1 MDVEELSVQL
11 SGKLDI
17 SITSVTTGDSDD
29 SSTQDDVSED
39 VSSATVSSSEAS
51 TANSI
56 KQAMSSSMAELQAV
70 ASTQHMKLQE
80 SSLTKVTI
88 KHASLHA
95 TNHEVLFFQTFLM
108 FTLQV
113 GGVDDDGANPPKSGF
128 ARKVI
133 SVARSLSRSRSPS
146 PLRVGKTP
154 PPTERSEEE
163 EEEDSETHE
172 TSSGNDSTDSSSA
185 STSASSR

>member
-1 MDVEELSVQL
+1 MGPHLLPSKDVDVEELSVQL

-29 SSTQDDVSED
+29 SSTQGDMSED

-80 SSLTKVTI
+80 SSLTKV
-88 KHASLHA
+88 
-95 TNHEVLFFQTFLM
+95 
-108 FTLQV
+108 
-113 GGVDDDGANPPKSGF
+113 KS
-128 ARKVI
+128 
-133 SVARSLSRSRSPS
+133 
-146 PLRVGKTP
+146 
-154 PPTERSEEE
+154 
-163 EEEDSETHE
+163 
-172 TSSGNDSTDSSSA
+172 
-185 STSASSR
+185 